1 MASATAPLQKSVVR
15 KKEAAAPPMI
25 PAARPGMLKPPVYQ
39 YLAPGRS
46 SKRSRPSYRLRGS
59 VAKIGGSQR

>member
-1 MASATAPLQKSVVR
+1 VR